1 MAIPN
6 QFQFYQVAS
15 SLAQNGTFPPNNEQE
30 HDKEEVGKGENT
42 MLSEMNNF
50 TYHDSIMRKIFE
62 IFHKKEK
69 HEKKHLIHQLKL
81 KRR

>member
-1 MAIPN
+1 MAIPD

-62 IFHKKEK
+62 IFHKKTNMR
-69 HEKKHLIHQLKL
+69 KKHLIHQLKL